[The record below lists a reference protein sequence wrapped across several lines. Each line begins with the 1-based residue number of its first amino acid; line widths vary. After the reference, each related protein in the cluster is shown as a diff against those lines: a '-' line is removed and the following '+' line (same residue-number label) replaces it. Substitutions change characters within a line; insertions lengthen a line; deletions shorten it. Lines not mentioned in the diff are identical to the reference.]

1 MFDHLA
7 RTVCRAECLPK
18 KELYEA
24 WETAR
29 RVRRFYRGGR
39 VIDLAAGHGL
49 VAYVMLLLDDTS
61 PSAIAVDKKA
71 PPSAAKLAQVMVEEW
86 PRLANRVSFVEA
98 SIKTELPFA
107 LTADD
112 LLVSAHACGELT
124 DHVLSL
130 AIGARAR
137 VAVLPCCQAI
147 AKQDLGG
154 LAGWV
159 EGELAIDLA
168 RANRLVNAGYTIRT
182 QKIPAEISPKNRLLL
197 GEPSSREPRA

>member
-71 PPSAAKLAQVMVEEW
+71 PPSAAKLARVLVEEW
-86 PRLANRVSFVEA
+86 PRLSGRVSFVEA
-98 SIKTELPFA
+98 SIKAELPFA
-107 LTADD
+107 LSADD
-112 LLVSAHACGELT
+112 LLVSAHACGALT

-130 AIGARAR
+130 AIEARAR
-137 VAVLPCCQAI
+137 VAVLPCCHAI
-147 AKQDLGG
+147 DKQDLGG

-159 EGELAIDLA
+159 EGALAIDLV

-182 QKIPAEISPKNRLLL
+182 QHIPAEISPKNRLLM
-197 GEPSSREPRA
+197 GAPNV